1 MSAVFTGNGLGLFN
15 TSLSQLGYGGG
26 AGVGQGRDAQ
36 YVNVATG
43 NLVNRPQGPHAG
55 Q

>member
-26 AGVGQGRDAQ
+26 AGVSSGEPVVRYPDVRVPLQ
-36 YVNVATG
+36 
-43 NLVNRPQGPHAG
+43 
-55 Q
+55 